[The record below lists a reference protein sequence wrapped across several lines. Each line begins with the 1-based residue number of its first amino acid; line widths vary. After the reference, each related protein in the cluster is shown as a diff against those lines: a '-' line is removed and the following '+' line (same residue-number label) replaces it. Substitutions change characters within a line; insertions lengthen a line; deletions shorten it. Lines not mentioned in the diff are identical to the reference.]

1 MHLECQFLTEL
12 CVCVC
17 VCVLQAPILRD
28 MYYYSYRAAVEVFLL
43 FNLRLVDPIVFDPR
57 KDRRIIR

>member
-1 MHLECQFLTEL
+1 M
-12 CVCVC
+12 
-17 VCVLQAPILRD
+17 QAPILRD
-28 MYYYSYRAAVEVFLL
+28 MYYYSYRAAVEVFVL